1 MLKRKIKEKAFLQG
15 YDPVGNCVY
24 SEILSLSDYYD
35 GEHIWDRSDQIK
47 KLRLH
52 SMKGFLFNAD
62 AELTQEF
69 ESVFNLKTGIYQ
81 SGSRRFADGTIHID
95 HPKP

>member
-1 MLKRKIKEKAFLQG
+1 
-15 YDPVGNCVY
+15 
-24 SEILSLSDYYD
+24 
-35 GEHIWDRSDQIK
+35 
-47 KLRLH
+47 
-52 SMKGFLFNAD
+52 MKGFLFNAD

-95 HPKP
+95 KPKP